1 MNKGKKKILAVI
13 SVIVVIL
20 DCAFDIIVL
29 KMIENRN
36 KED

>member
-13 SVIVVIL
+13 SIIVVIL
-20 DCAFDIIVL
+20 DCVFDIIVL